1 MSQENGFDWELY
13 RSQKFDSVSH
23 PIAPIEIKSISGEW
37 KIFYPIVDSGAVVSV
52 FNEGDCEL
60 LGYTLTDG
68 EYYDIRGILGGTT
81 PSYIHQI
88 PVKIKDIE
96 IKSRIAFTI
105 GNFHKQL
112 LGRMDVF
119 DKFRILFQGK
129 LLKTF
134 FTKE

>member
-23 PIAPIEIKSISGEW
+23 PIIPVEIKSISGEW
-37 KIFYPIVDSGAVVSV
+37 KIFYPLVDSGAIISV
-52 FNEGDCEL
+52 FNGSDCEL

-68 EYYDIRGILGGTT
+68 EYFDIKGVLSGTT
-81 PSYIHQI
+81 SSYIHQI

-96 IKSRIAFTI
+96 IKLRIAFTTGSI
-105 GNFHKQL
+105 HKQL

-119 DKFRILFQGK
+119 DNFRILFQGK

-134 FTKE
+134 FTRE